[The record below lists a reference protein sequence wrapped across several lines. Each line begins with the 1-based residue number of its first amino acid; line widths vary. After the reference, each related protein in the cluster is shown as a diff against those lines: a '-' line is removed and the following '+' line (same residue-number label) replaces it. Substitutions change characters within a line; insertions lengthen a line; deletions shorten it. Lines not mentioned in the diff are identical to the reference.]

1 VKEIHGSEGT
11 LQAYLDDQLSASERQ
26 QVEAHLAECVR
37 CAEDLQ
43 TQRARTAETQRQLDL
58 LAADAKPMPLPQA
71 RAHYQAY
78 ARQKEMENKAM
89 KPNLLTRYRSAWTAA
104 ALVLILAGALAFPPV
119 RAIAN
124 SFLGLFRVQEIALF
138 EVRDDLPEHLS
149 QSTQMEMLFSDSLQF
164 EQQAEEQAVT
174 SAAQAEALAGF
185 AVRQPQGLDGDV
197 KFMVTS
203 AGRVQFTV
211 DLGRLHAVLDELGR
225 SDLRLPQSVDGA
237 VVSAEIQPG
246 VSISFGPCVEVIGNP
261 DDPES
266 VYYEDCTSLMQI
278 PSPTVE
284 APEGLDIQR
293 IGEVYMQFLGMSP
306 EDARKFSEE
315 VDWANTLVVP
325 IPMNALDYQQ
335 VTVDGVTG
343 TFLSPTSPEFQQEYL
358 LFWVKDGLLYALSGE
373 GGLAE
378 ALRIVDT
385 LK

>member
-1 VKEIHGSEGT
+1 MKEIHGSEGT
-11 LQAYLDDQLSASERQ
+11 FQAYLDDQLSASERQ
-26 QVEAHLAECVR
+26 QVEAHLALCTR

-43 TQRARTAETQRQLDL
+43 TWRSRAAETQRQLDL

-78 ARQKEMENKAM
+78 ARQKEMENKTM
-89 KPNLLTRYRSAWTAA
+89 KPNILTRYRSAWTAA
-104 ALVLILAGALAFPPV
+104 AFVLILAVALAFPPV

-138 EVRDDLPEHLS
+138 EVRDDLPEQLS
-149 QSTQMEMLFSDSLQF
+149 QSTQIEMLFAESLQF
-164 EQQAEEQAVT
+164 SQQAEEQAVNN
-174 SAAQAEALAGF
+174 AGEAEALAGF
-185 AVRQPQGLDGDV
+185 TVRQPQGVDGDV
-197 KFMVTS
+197 KFMVTP
-203 AGRVQFTV
+203 AGKVQFTV
-211 DLGRLHAVLDELGR
+211 DLDRLHAVLDEMGR

-246 VSISFGPCVEVIGNP
+246 VSISFGPCIEMVGDP
-261 DDPES
+261 DDPDS
-266 VYYEDCTSLMQI
+266 VYYEDCTTLMQI
-278 PSPTVE
+278 PSPNVE

-306 EDARKFSEE
+306 EDARKFSEQ

-335 VTVDGVTG
+335 VAVDGVTG
-343 TFLSPTSPEFQQEYL
+343 TFLSPASPEDWQEYL
-358 LFWVKDGLLYALSGE
+358 LFWVKDGLVYALSGE

-378 ALRIVDT
+378 ALAIVES